1 MKRMLNGINLLS
13 VCVVAVI
20 ALLLLGGAGVFEG
33 HNYLVTETIQPAWQL
48 CGSGSNPGRYTSV
61 QSSPSDL
68 SPSSIEQTYQTFTIP
83 PSWNYIEFRCSAN
96 SQMQSTNEFL
106 VYVGDGV
113 SDYMEALMLTF
124 QIAVTGSS
132 HKKSG
137 IDYWY
142 CNKIIANETLVNGT
156 AHYSAA
162 GKIATYHFDRRWGRK
177 IAIVPIALGHSC
189 IIEITGY

>member
-1 MKRMLNGINLLS
+1 MTKRVLFSYLTIS
-13 VCVVAVI
+13 I
-20 ALLLLGGAGVFEG
+20 LLLAGGASLFSG
-33 HNYLVTETIQPAWQL
+33 NYFAQNTIQPAWQL
-48 CGSGSNPGRYTSV
+48 CGNGSNPGRYTSV

-113 SDYMEALMLTF
+113 SDYMDALSLTF